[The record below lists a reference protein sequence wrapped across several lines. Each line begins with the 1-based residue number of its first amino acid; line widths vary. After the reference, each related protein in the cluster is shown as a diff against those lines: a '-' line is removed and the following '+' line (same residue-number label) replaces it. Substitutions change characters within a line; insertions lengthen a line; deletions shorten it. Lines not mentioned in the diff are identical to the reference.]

1 MVIACSE
8 QRADQGE
15 AGGKGRVYEWAPEGG
30 RQNFEECV
38 PMERETGFKFTTL
51 ALKGPLQ
58 FLTLSRIQQNVRT
71 VSCSL

>member
-1 MVIACSE
+1 
-8 QRADQGE
+8 
-15 AGGKGRVYEWAPEGG
+15 
-30 RQNFEECV
+30 
-38 PMERETGFKFTTL
+38 MERETGFKFTTL